1 MTGSKT
7 LPFNHLSVFMH
18 PILLPE
24 QIQTALGKKQQ
35 SLTDVY
41 SWESIQRK
49 AADYLQ
55 QIGLPGP
62 KAEDYTYSHTS
73 HWLADLPDLYQ
84 SDSPTIDHAS
94 VATNG
99 SALTTDY
106 RVQLINGS
114 CGKLLSTPALASLS
128 YQVQDFGDTKD
139 TLRELI
145 DKHFC
150 NYDINNKDPFAVL
163 NTALFNQGT
172 LIYIPDNT
180 NLDKPLWID
189 HFIDNQS
196 PSRVHYPRLLIWV
209 GKQAQ
214 VNLIHDWHTMGEHKG
229 FTNSVIE
236 IGIEE
241 GAHVSYY
248 NLQFNLGKSRQ
259 INTVYVYQAPYSSSR
274 LYTITGNSQRVRN
287 NLHLRL
293 QGSNSHARLYGLYR
307 LSDEQQVDNQTTVD
321 HQQPGSTSYE
331 LYKGIITDQAT
342 GIFNGKIYVQQPAQ
356 QTNAFQRN
364 NTLLLSPGA
373 TIHTKP
379 QLKIWADNVKCS
391 HGATV
396 GQLDEDA
403 LFYLSSRGI
412 PPSIAQGMLME
423 AFVDEV
429 IQTISPSALQL
440 YIKRKLLSKVSQD
453 TTFSVLS

>member
-1 MTGSKT
+1 M
-7 LPFNHLSVFMH
+7 P

-62 KAEDYTYSHTS
+62 KTEDYTYSHTS
-73 HWLADLPDLYQ
+73 HWLADLPHLYQ
-84 SDSPTIDHAS
+84 SDSPTIGYAS
-94 VATNG
+94 VVTNG
-99 SALTTDY
+99 SALTADNLSYY
-106 RVQLINGS
+106 RVQLINGRYS
-114 CGKLLSTPALASLS
+114 KLFSAPALPSLS
-128 YQVQDFGDTKD
+128 YQVQDFGDTEG

-150 NYDINNKDPFAVL
+150 NYGIKNKDSFAVL

-172 LIYIPDNT
+172 LLYIPDNT

-196 PSRVHYPRLLIWV
+196 PSRAHYPRLLIWV

-214 VNLIHDWHTMGEHKG
+214 VNLIHDWHTLGEHKG

-236 IGIEE
+236 IVIEE

-248 NLQFNLGKSRQ
+248 NLQFNLVESRQ
-259 INTVYVYQAPYSSSR
+259 INTTYVYQASYSSSR

-287 NLHLRL
+287 NLHLQL
-293 QGSNSHARLYGLYR
+293 QGSNSHAHLYGLYG
-307 LSDEQQVDNQTTVD
+307 LSGEQQVDNQTIVD
-321 HQQPGSTSYE
+321 HQHPGSTSHE

-396 GQLDEDA
+396 GQLDEEA
-403 LFYLSSRGI
+403 LFYLRSRGI

-453 TTFSVLS
+453 TTF